1 MSNNLV
7 SIIVPIYNSS
17 NTLKKCIDSIIN
29 QTYKNIEIL
38 LINDGSLDESLSI
51 CEQYS
56 NIDDRVK
63 IIDKKNGGVSS
74 SRNIG
79 LYVCKGDFI
88 TFVDADDYLSNTYI
102 EKYMKKMYEYD
113 CDIVIGNA
121 IDFSEDFIK
130 PNYKNER
137 ESILEKNEALIEL
150 FSEKK
155 FSSTCWGKLY
165 KRSLIKDV
173 KFDENMKIAEDLKF
187 LYNVFN
193 KADKIL
199 ISNMQEYYYYVNVNS
214 ATNIAFNKAYYIK
227 FNFIS
232 SLIKKYKNTKLEI
245 LLIKMYVDSNIQ
257 CLMKFKLIFSDERK
271 LITNI
276 RQYLV
281 KILFSLKIPIK
292 LKLKYIYVMLKFGK
306 KEDV

>member
-1 MSNNLV
+1 MV

-51 CEQYS
+51 CEHYS
-56 NIDDRVK
+56 NDDRVK

-79 LYVCKGDFI
+79 LYICKGDFI

-130 PNYKNER
+130 PNYKNKR
-137 ESILEKNEALIEL
+137 EIILEKNEALIEL
-150 FSEKK
+150 FSEKS
-155 FSSTCWGKLY
+155 FLQHVGENC
-165 KRSLIKDV
+165 IKEV
-173 KFDENMKIAEDLKF
+173 
-187 LYNVFN
+187 
-193 KADKIL
+193 
-199 ISNMQEYYYYVNVNS
+199 
-214 ATNIAFNKAYYIK
+214 
-227 FNFIS
+227 
-232 SLIKKYKNTKLEI
+232 
-245 LLIKMYVDSNIQ
+245 
-257 CLMKFKLIFSDERK
+257 
-271 LITNI
+271 
-276 RQYLV
+276 
-281 KILFSLKIPIK
+281 
-292 LKLKYIYVMLKFGK
+292 
-306 KEDV
+306 